1 MDDHYEHGPLSGYRV
16 VELGSMVAGPF
27 CGRLLADF
35 GAEVIKI
42 EPVDGDP
49 IRFMGSRHRDKSLYA
64 ASIMRNK
71 KLLALDIRTP
81 RGQEVV
87 KRLVANSDFVL
98 ENFRPGTLEKWGLG
112 YKDLKAVQPR
122 IILIRI
128 SGFGQTGPYRER
140 PGYGP
145 IGEAI
150 SGLREITGDP
160 DRPPPRMA
168 VSLTD
173 YISGLYGAFGAVMA
187 ALAREKTG
195 EGQVIDTSLYEAGF
209 SFMEPHIPAYAAL
222 GVIAKRAGSR
232 LPNTTPNNLYPARDG
247 YIHIAAVSQPI
258 FRRFAELMERPEL
271 ADDPRFATPLARNE
285 HVEELEDIISAWTSR
300 HDLRDL
306 ECMLIEAHVPAARIY
321 TVKDIFDDPH
331 FAERDMLLELPEP
344 DLDTVTVTGIIPKLG
359 DTPGKV
365 RWLGRD
371 VGADTHE
378 ILREIAG
385 FDDQEIG
392 QFLKDKIVRC

>member
-1 MDDHYEHGPLSGYRV
+1 MDNCGEYGPLSGYRV

-27 CGRLLADF
+27 CGRLMADF
-35 GAEVIKI
+35 GAEVIKV
-42 EPVDGDP
+42 EPLDGDP
-49 IRFMGSRHRDKSLYA
+49 IRFMGSRHQEKSLYA
-64 ASIMRNK
+64 ASMLRNK

-81 RGQEVV
+81 RGQEIV

-112 YKDLKAVQPR
+112 YEDLKAIQPR

-145 IGEAI
+145 IGEAV

-195 EGQVIDTSLYEAGF
+195 EGQVIDTSLYEAGY

-222 GVIAKRAGSR
+222 GVVAKRAGSR

-258 FRRFAELMERPEL
+258 FGRFAELMGRPEL
-271 ADDPRFATPLARNE
+271 AEDPRFATPLARNE
-285 HVEELEDIISAWTSR
+285 NVEELEAIIRDWTCL
-300 HDLRDL
+300 HELRGL
-306 ECMLIEAHVPAARIY
+306 EDMLIKAGVPAARIY
-321 TVKDIFDDPH
+321 TVKDIYDDPH
-331 FAERDMLLELPEP
+331 FAEREMLLELPDP
-344 DLDTVTVTGIIPKLG
+344 DLGSVTVTGVVPKLG
-359 DTPGKV
+359 ATPGKV
-365 RWLGRD
+365 RWLGHD
-371 VGADTHE
+371 VGADSRQ
-378 ILREIAG
+378 ILRDVAG
-385 FDDQEIG
+385 FEEKEIDH
-392 QFLKDKIVRC
+392 FLKDNIVRC

>member
-1 MDDHYEHGPLSGYRV
+1 MSGYRV

-35 GAEVIKI
+35 GAEVIKV
-42 EPVDGDP
+42 EPIDGDP
-49 IRFMGSRHRDKSLYA
+49 IRFMGSRERDKSLYA

-81 RGQEVV
+81 EGQEIVR
-87 KRLVANSDFVL
+87 RLVKNSDFVL
-98 ENFRPGTLEKWGLG
+98 ENFRPGTLEKWELG
-112 YKDLKAVQPR
+112 YDNLKAVQPG

-187 ALAREKTG
+187 VLEREKTG

-232 LPNTTPNNLYPARDG
+232 LPNTTPNNLYAARDG
-247 YIHIAAVSQPI
+247 HIHIAAVSQPI
-258 FRRFAELMERPEL
+258 FRDFSEVMGRPEL
-271 ADDPRFATPLARNE
+271 ADDPRFSTPLSRNE
-285 HVEELEDIISAWTSR
+285 NVDALEAIISEWTRQHDLKELED
-300 HDLRDL
+300 
-306 ECMLIEAHVPAARIY
+306 MLVEAGVPAARIY
-321 TVKDIFDDPH
+321 SVKDIFNDPH
-331 FAERDMLLELPEP
+331 FAARDMLLELADP
-344 DLDTVTVTGIIPKLG
+344 DLESVTVTGVVPKLG
-359 DTPGKV
+359 ATPGKV
-365 RWLGRD
+365 RWAGRD
-371 VGADTHE
+371 IGADTRQILHE
-378 ILREIAG
+378 VAA
-385 FDDQEIG
+385 FDEEEIG
-392 QFLKDKIVRC
+392 QLLQQNIVR

>member
-1 MDDHYEHGPLSGYRV
+1 
-16 VELGSMVAGPF
+16 
-27 CGRLLADF
+27 
-35 GAEVIKI
+35 
-42 EPVDGDP
+42 
-49 IRFMGSRHRDKSLYA
+49 MGSRDRGKSLYA

-81 RGQEVV
+81 EGQEIV
-87 KRLVANSDFVL
+87 KRLVKNSDFVL

-112 YKDLKAVQPR
+112 YEDLKAVQSR

-195 EGQVIDTSLYEAGF
+195 EGQIIDTSLYEAGF

-222 GVIAKRAGSR
+222 GVVAKRAGSR
-232 LPNTTPNNLYPARDG
+232 LPNTTPNNLYAARDG

-258 FRRFAELMERPEL
+258 FRRFAEVMGRPEL

-285 HVEELEDIISAWTSR
+285 NVDALEAVISEWTSQ
-300 HDLRDL
+300 HELRDL
-306 ECMLIEAHVPAARIY
+306 EDVLVKADVPAARIY
-321 TVKDIFDDPH
+321 SVKDIFDDPH
-331 FAERDMLLELPEP
+331 FAARDMLLELPDP
-344 DLDTVTVTGIIPKLG
+344 DLESITVTGVVPKLG
-359 DTPGKV
+359 TTPGKV

-371 VGADTHE
+371 VGADTRQ
-378 ILREIAG
+378 ILQEVAE
-385 FDDQEIG
+385 FDDQEIE
-392 QFLKDKIVRC
+392 QFLKEKIVR

>member
-1 MDDHYEHGPLSGYRV
+1 MEDHGSYGPLSGYRV
-16 VELGSMVAGPF
+16 IELGSMVAGPF

-35 GAEVIKI
+35 GAEVIKV
-42 EPVDGDP
+42 EPIDGDP
-49 IRFMGSRHRDKSLYA
+49 IRFMGSRKSDKSLYA

-81 RGQEVV
+81 EGQEIV
-87 KRLVANSDFVL
+87 KRLVKNSDFVL
-98 ENFRPGTLEKWGLG
+98 ENFRPGTLEKWDLG
-112 YKDLKAVQPR
+112 YENLKEVQPR

-195 EGQVIDTSLYEAGF
+195 EGQVIDTSLFEAGF

-232 LPNTTPNNLYPARDG
+232 LPNTTPNNLYAARDG

-258 FRRFAELMERPEL
+258 FRRFADVMGHPEL

-285 HVEELEDIISAWTSR
+285 NVEALEAVIGDWSSR

-306 ECMLIEAHVPAARIY
+306 EAMLIEAGVPAARIY
-321 TVKDIFDDPH
+321 SVKDIFDDPH
-331 FAERDMLLELPEP
+331 FAERDMLLDLPDP
-344 DLDTVTVTGIIPKLG
+344 DLERVTVTGVVPKLDG
-359 DTPGKV
+359 TPGKV

-371 VGADTHE
+371 VGADTHQ
-378 ILREIAG
+378 ILQDIAG
-385 FDDQEIG
+385 FDEHQIG
-392 QFLKDKIVRC
+392 QFLKENIVR